1 MFQQSSKD
9 PEKKIKG
16 VCYFSSS
23 LILFSFVHEEVE
35 PQLRSWGEGCTPSVA
50 PRQRTGCCQGAVVLT
65 WGKAPISRHSLDWP
79 AQDCSRRCHSHRQN
93 REGGNMARAK
103 VESQEQYRFA
113 LANPAL
119 EVIRRCLWELTWFLP
134 PRVIEAKKKKKS
146 LGTDVE
152 LQISFYKEKSKNIAK
167 MTAGYSLSFS
177 GKITPK
183 VMMTGF

>member
-1 MFQQSSKD
+1 MNIFRVKSNTFSLPLLFFFFFLMFQQSSKD

-23 LILFSFVHEEVE
+23 LSLILFSFVHEEVE
-35 PQLRSWGEGCTPSVA
+35 PQLRSWGEGCIPSVA

-103 VESQEQYRFA
+103 VESQEQDRFA
-113 LANPAL
+113 LLTNPTAL
-119 EVIRRCLWELTWFLP
+119 EVIRRCLWELTLWFLP
-134 PRVIEAKKKKKS
+134 PRVIEAKKKKN
-146 LGTDVE
+146 V
-152 LQISFYKEKSKNIAK
+152 
-167 MTAGYSLSFS
+167 
-177 GKITPK
+177 
-183 VMMTGF
+183 